1 MRNVWRFKT
10 NEDKKGRN
18 SNSGVGAEFS
28 IPWINHLS
36 IYFISFQFFSL
47 RYYEKLISTTDF
59 LTSPKS
65 FMSCHCIPSLQTYI
79 FSEAHLYLNVRY
91 NRYTSNWSNIEGL
104 NITEDFEQLIPF
116 QVLAKDNF
124 HSIFNMHGSFPP
136 SNCLLVMHS

>member
-1 MRNVWRFKT
+1 
-10 NEDKKGRN
+10 
-18 SNSGVGAEFS
+18 
-28 IPWINHLS
+28 
-36 IYFISFQFFSL
+36 
-47 RYYEKLISTTDF
+47 
-59 LTSPKS
+59 
-65 FMSCHCIPSLQTYI
+65 MSCHCIPSLQTYI

>member
-10 NEDKKGRN
+10 NEDKKERN

-36 IYFISFQFFSL
+36 IYFISFQFFSP
-47 RYYEKLISTTDF
+47 RYCEKLISPTDF

-65 FMSCHCIPSLQTYI
+65 FMSCHCILSLEIYT
-79 FSEAHLYLNVRY
+79 FSEAHLHLNVRY
-91 NRYTSNWSNIEGL
+91 NPYTSNWSNIEGL
-104 NITEDFEQLIPF
+104 NITGDFEQLIPF
-116 QVLAKDNF
+116 QVLTKDNF
-124 HSIFNMHGSFPP
+124 HSIFNIHGSFPP